1 MAGRDGATPSRIG
14 LLVCGAIAAIAVT
27 GCGSNDHS
35 GRGRIASMS
44 AGYPSP
50 PTARECSS
58 AALPRP
64 DGPPTVAPPRP
75 GVYSYDVRG
84 TTAQNGRPRA
94 LSGANRVIVSP
105 ATDAA
110 NLRCDRVQTRLGNT
124 GVVGTALV
132 AIRGSQA
139 FTLRADALSPQ
150 VEFRFTPS
158 QPVPSGDS
166 QSLDTSGSFEGTVSG
181 RNRDVDFSGP
191 VVGSYASD
199 VIGRARVRVGS
210 ETVDAVQVEVRTA
223 WRGQDITSRERS
235 TNWVDIRRRLLVR
248 QQVEQDLTSG
258 GRRFKTSYTAKL
270 RSMVPARCCSGS
282 SRV

>member
-1 MAGRDGATPSRIG
+1 M
-14 LLVCGAIAAIAVT
+14 AAIAVT
-27 GCGSNDHS
+27 GCGSSDHS
-35 GRGRIASMS
+35 TRGRIATMS
-44 AGYPSP
+44 ASYPSP
-50 PTARECSS
+50 PTARECTS
-58 AALPRP
+58 AALPRA

-75 GVYSYDVRG
+75 GVYFYEVDG
-84 TTAQNGRPRA
+84 NTAQNGRTRH
-94 LSGANRVIVSP
+94 LSGYNRVIVSR
-105 ATDAA
+105 ATDGA

-139 FTLRADALSPQ
+139 FTLTADALSPQ
-150 VEFRFTPS
+150 VEWKFTPS

-166 QSLDTSGSFEGTVSG
+166 QSLDTSGSFQGTVSG

-199 VIGRARVRVGS
+199 VIGRERIRVGS
-210 ETVDAVQVEVRTA
+210 QTIDAAEVEVRTA

-248 QQVEQDLTSG
+248 QEVEQDLAAG
-258 GRRFKTSYTAKL
+258 GRHVKTTYTAKL
-270 RSMVPARCCSGS
+270 RSTAPAPCCSERPDP